1 MFDKVC
7 FCLAI
12 VEQMD
17 IVNLVACLIFNT
29 LALTVCIQI
38 SLVKRCTVTGSVFA
52 TLNMRI
58 KAVPI
63 KEMIVCKMNGNFPE
77 LFGKSNVTSCISD
90 DMKYVEES
98 EKCHLIN

>member
-63 KEMIVCKMNGNFPE
+63 KEMIVCKMNGNYPE
-77 LFGKSNVTSCISD
+77 LLGKGDVTSCISSG
-90 DMKYVEES
+90 MKCVDES
-98 EKCHLIN
+98 KKSDLIN